1 MLFSSIAGSLYMTE
15 ISLRGILTLKSQSVK
30 LAWMLT
36 YCFLFLK
43 WEKTLKQTA
52 TCANNDLLIYQQD
65 EKNQVLT
72 TNIWLQLV
80 RSYFLSVK
88 VPIKIRCMFM
98 IKQQHA
104 FRFCHIITT
113 DFREILFGC
122 YGTDQP
128 IFQFLIFFFC
138 LQNVWYAYARLPLIQ
153 YFNEKPAAR
162 VFYRR
167 KTLSILFCK
176 IAQGQSFGVERICA
190 YGLWLCCF
198 TILKSVLNIYL
209 VILVLFY
216 QITFDMLAVSSLI
229 VPFELSNLSCF

>member
-1 MLFSSIAGSLYMTE
+1 MWEMLFSSIAGSLYMTE

-80 RSYFLSVK
+80 RSYFLSIK

-104 FRFCHIITT
+104 FRFCHITTT
-113 DFREILFGC
+113 DFSEFYLDVMGQIN
-122 YGTDQP
+122 P
-128 IFQFLIFFFC
+128 FFNF
-138 LQNVWYAYARLPLIQ
+138 
-153 YFNEKPAAR
+153 
-162 VFYRR
+162 
-167 KTLSILFCK
+167 
-176 IAQGQSFGVERICA
+176 
-190 YGLWLCCF
+190 
-198 TILKSVLNIYL
+198 
-209 VILVLFY
+209 
-216 QITFDMLAVSSLI
+216 
-229 VPFELSNLSCF
+229 